1 MEEDATAEGMDEQLN
16 VLARMEGDCVGGQ
29 RDGHGVG
36 QRKGKDRSEMRDGG
50 DCGGGERGGHGVEE
64 RKVAGGAAGQG
75 PQRHVPGDGRG
86 GATHRQ
92 PRGFANLLWKQL
104 DHLGNAG
111 FDPAIF
117 WVDAYGNMLYLHAD
131 FASPLAWD
139 IDHWFPCARGV
150 KTVPSNL
157 RIMQWQV
164 CRKKLEFLMPWWD
177 LQLVVSVNQFMS
189 IFASKNS
196 DFRNITF
203 VFLLTHGASEEL
215 SSLQVVEAHAFP
227 QHFSEMKMKVGLAPA
242 AIVSSR
248 GSNNSVLT
256 FPLQRTGTYLV
267 SS

>member
-1 MEEDATAEGMDEQLN
+1 MF
-16 VLARMEGDCVGGQ
+16 
-29 RDGHGVG
+29 
-36 QRKGKDRSEMRDGG
+36 
-50 DCGGGERGGHGVEE
+50 
-64 RKVAGGAAGQG
+64 AG
-75 PQRHVPGDGRG
+75 
-86 GATHRQ
+86 
-92 PRGFANLLWKQL
+92 
-104 DHLGNAG
+104 
-111 FDPAIF
+111 
-117 WVDAYGNMLYLHAD
+117 
-131 FASPLAWD
+131 
-139 IDHWFPCARGV
+139 GV

-196 DFRNITF
+196 DFRYACWCPAFGRWLALLYLFSWSCRNITF

-227 QHFSEMKMKVGLAPA
+227 QHFSEMKTKVGLAPA